1 MERRQTIIMAKSN
14 FEPYIFLSDNGF
26 FDPIEVIVDDN
37 KHQEISCCDNNI
49 SDVNAETAQS
59 RKEKFLRFLWNQ
71 TGGVEVGLMMF
82 GLLCTVPICARAFF
96 TAQYGIAVLFAVV
109 LIILFLLGII
119 NVMGKYIAEALYL
132 KNKNL
137 HLEQTLYTLDFNL
150 DIISVNLKNVEL
162 YHEKTIYKCSV
173 DENVKDFSE
182 KEVFFTPEAASDM
195 ARIIRKKR
203 TEILSEI
210 LNGKTNNF
218 LNSTKFFDYAQK
230 YYQINFLD
238 RFYRRISVYDFLMS
252 RDNVIEFCE
261 FIQETMAAEKKDE
274 QKKNAQNEKCSKIV
288 NDILSEKGKDQ

>member
-1 MERRQTIIMAKSN
+1 MASNSN
-14 FEPYIFLSDNGF
+14 FEPYAYLYDNGF
-26 FDPIEVIVDDN
+26 FNPIEVIVDNN

-71 TGGVEVGLMMF
+71 TGSVEVGLMMF
-82 GLLCTVPICARAFF
+82 SLLFTIPICARAFF
-96 TAQYGIAVLFAVV
+96 TAQYGIAVFFTVV

-119 NVMGKYIAEALYL
+119 NVMSKDIAEALYL
-132 KNKNL
+132 KDKNL

-150 DIISVNLKNVEL
+150 DVISVNLKSVEL

-173 DENVKDFSE
+173 DENIKDFSE
-182 KEVFFTPEAASDM
+182 KEVFLTPEAASDT

-238 RFYRRISVYDFLMS
+238 RFYRHISVYEFLMS
-252 RDNVIEFCE
+252 KDSFVDFCE
-261 FIQETMAAEKKDE
+261 FIQETMATEKKDE
-274 QKKNAQNEKCSKIV
+274 LKKKVQNEKCNKIA
-288 NDILSEKGKDQ
+288 NDILTKRKCKRSVK